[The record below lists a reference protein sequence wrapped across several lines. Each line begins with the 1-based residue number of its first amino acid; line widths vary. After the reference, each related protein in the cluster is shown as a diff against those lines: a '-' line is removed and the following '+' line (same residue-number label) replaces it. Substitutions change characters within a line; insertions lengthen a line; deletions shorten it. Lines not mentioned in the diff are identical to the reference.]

1 MYVAMIGIPIAI
13 ILAVILL
20 FIVYLS
26 RYRKCGPDEVMVIS
40 GRGKLGF
47 RIVKGGGTFIWP
59 IVERVDRLSLE
70 NMALEVKCADVYT
83 SEGVAI
89 TVDGVAVV
97 KVASDDESIRTAA
110 EQFLNKQQTEIG
122 NIAMQTLEGHLRA
135 ILGTLTVEEIYQD
148 RDKFAQSVQ
157 DVAAVDMANMGMS
170 IVAFTIREVSD
181 KQEYLDSLG
190 RKRTAE
196 VQRDAAI
203 GKAQAE
209 RDAMIKSAIA
219 NKEAEIGKFKAET
232 DIAASKCEYEIKQA
246 EYNMEVNLK
255 KAEAELAGELQK
267 YITSQDVKREEIQ
280 IEVVDKQTQIQV
292 ATQEITRM
300 QKELQATIEKQAE
313 AEKYEIEKQAEAE
326 KFRQETIGLGE
337 AEAIRTAG
345 LAEAAAQQVTGMAE
359 AEVIKA
365 QGASEAEAMLKR
377 AEAWQDYN
385 KAAIVE
391 TLIEKLPEITK
402 AVAEPLA
409 QTEKITM
416 IISDRQAGSANL
428 TTGVTNILAQLP
440 PVIKSLTGVSLKDLA
455 GKISGVETME
465 EISLEEELEGEEQEE
480 KESDLENISVEE
492 APKAEAEKEEEGE

>member
-1 MYVAMIGIPIAI
+1 MYAMIGIFTGIAI
-13 ILAVILL
+13 TAILL
-20 FIVYLS
+20 FFVYLS

-47 RIVKGGGTFIWP
+47 RIVKGGGTFILP
-59 IVERVDRLSLE
+59 IVERVERLSLE
-70 NMALEVKCADVYT
+70 DMALEVKCEDVYT
-83 SEGVAI
+83 SEGVPI

-110 EQFLNKQQTEIG
+110 EQFLSKQQEEIG
-122 NIAMQTLEGHLRA
+122 NIANQTLEGHLRA
-135 ILGTLTVEEIYQD
+135 ILGTLTVEESYQD
-148 RDKFAQSVQ
+148 REKFAQNVQ

-190 RKRTAE
+190 RTRTAE
-196 VQRDAAI
+196 VQRDARI

-209 RDAMIKSAIA
+209 RDAMIKSATA
-219 NKEAEIGKFKAET
+219 NQEAEIGKYKAET

-246 EYNMEVNLK
+246 EYNLEVNLK

-267 YITSQDVKREEIQ
+267 FITSQDVKREEMQ
-280 IEVVDKQTQIQV
+280 VDVVEKQTQVQV
-292 ATQEITRM
+292 AEQEISRM
-300 QKELQATIEKQAE
+300 QKELQASVEKQAE
-313 AEKYEIEKQAEAE
+313 AEKYEIEKQAAAE
-326 KFRQETIGLGE
+326 KFRQETVGLGE

-345 LAEAAAQQVTGMAE
+345 LAEAGAQLVTGKAE
-359 AEVIKA
+359 ADVVKA
-365 QGASEAEAMLKR
+365 QGAAEAEAMLKK

-402 AVAEPLA
+402 AVAEPLS

-416 IISDRQAGSANL
+416 IITDKQAGVSNI
-428 TTGVTNILAQLP
+428 TSGMTNILAQLP
-440 PVIKSLTGVSLKDLA
+440 PVIKSLTGVSLKDLV
-455 GKISGVETME
+455 GKIPGVETMDDITLAEKPEEEEKKVAME
-465 EISLEEELEGEEQEE
+465 EIDSEEELQEEQ
-480 KESDLENISVEE
+480 D
-492 APKAEAEKEEEGE
+492 